1 MSSID
6 SEEDKQ
12 KVEVLFDF
20 EYPTD
25 SGKVVRMR
33 KGEQLVVIKKTNPD
47 WWRCRRLDDHS
58 LDDHSFDDLF
68 YAPVSYLKESV
79 NHNNN
84 NINDNNI
91 DINCNNHKKKNISTI
106 KVGLSFTNPLS
117 SGFDDNNSEDHSLDK
132 SNGTT
137 NSSKESLIDDN
148 ESCDNNNQSLNE
160 SNSRTDS
167 ELSSVGIYANLPLIN
182 TNCPPVPNSKVSPIR
197 ILLNHWA
204 EYEDNSG
211 RKFYYNS
218 LSRETSWKPPRR
230 KPYHYSRDDELTTSH
245 SEENLTDSSSTSLST
260 TPNKSVP
267 KPKSR
272 WRKFVKK
279 TQFTDSLNAKSIQT
293 SPPTLP
299 KGWTRKHNEETKELY
314 FINDQTNEKWFCK
327 LDENGRL
334 YFFEENGQESYWE
347 LPDVTPNEESSEVSI
362 ISINTI
368 NGFTIDFETIGTK
381 DCCFSFS

>member
-1 MSSID
+1 MSSSRSD
-6 SEEDKQ
+6 SREEE
-12 KVEVLFDF
+12 KVVVLFDF

-47 WWRCRRLDDHS
+47 WWQCRRSDDHF
-58 LDDHSFDDLF
+58 DHLNLF
-68 YAPVSYLKESV
+68 YAPVSYLKESL
-79 NHNNN
+79 NHNN

-91 DINCNNHKKKNISTI
+91 NDNKIDINCNNTKKKNISTI
-106 KVGLSFTNPLS
+106 KVGLSLTNPLTS
-117 SGFDDNNSEDHSLDK
+117 FRTDDNNSEDDRLDQ
-132 SNGTT
+132 SNGTI

-148 ESCDNNNQSLNE
+148 ESCDNNNQSLNQ
-160 SNSRTDS
+160 SNSRSDS
-167 ELSSVGIYANLPLIN
+167 PSVGVYANLPLIN
-182 TNCPPVPNSKVSPIR
+182 PNSPPVPNSKVSPIR

-204 EYEDNSG
+204 EYEDNNG

-230 KPYHYSRDDELTTSH
+230 KPYHYSRDDELTSH

-260 TPNKSVP
+260 TPNRSLSPPVP

-272 WRKFVKK
+272 WRKFVKNSNK
-279 TQFTDSLNAKSIQT
+279 LTDSLNAKSIQT

-314 FINDQTNEKWFCK
+314 FINDQTNEKVLF
-327 LDENGRL
+327 
-334 YFFEENGQESYWE
+334 Y
-347 LPDVTPNEESSEVSI
+347 
-362 ISINTI
+362 
-368 NGFTIDFETIGTK
+368 
-381 DCCFSFS
+381 